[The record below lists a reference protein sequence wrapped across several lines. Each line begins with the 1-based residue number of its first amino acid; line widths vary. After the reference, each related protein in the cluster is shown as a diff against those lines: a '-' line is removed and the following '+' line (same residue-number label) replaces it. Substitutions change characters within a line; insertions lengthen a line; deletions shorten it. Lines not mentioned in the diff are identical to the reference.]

1 MNSLNFCKT
10 IGIAMKKPLLPRFTK
25 EKKEVPEIKSN
36 PLISMRLSDED
47 KESFVHAAKLDG
59 FKSLTTWLKWL
70 GSERVKQQL
79 EAEEGN
85 EAAKNN
91 EDKDGS

>member
-1 MNSLNFCKT
+1 
-10 IGIAMKKPLLPRFTK
+10 MKKPLLPRFTK

-79 EAEEGN
+79 ETEEGN
-85 EAAKNN
+85 ESAKNN
-91 EDKDGS
+91 ENNDGN

>member
-1 MNSLNFCKT
+1 
-10 IGIAMKKPLLPRFTK
+10 MKKPLLPHFTK
-25 EKKEVPEIKSN
+25 AKKEVPAIKSN

-47 KESFVHAAKLDG
+47 KESFVQAAKLDG

-79 EAEEGN
+79 ETEECDN
-85 EAAKNN
+85 PTNN
-91 EDKDGS
+91 DENDDGC